1 MIFILI
7 MLAIM
12 EYWCI
17 MQIIYLKDPNKL
29 LENGWEDV
37 TPECI
42 RKNTNSRILYYDPKT
57 GTKVRFDLK
66 AEEVPGYNGKD
77 HYHIYNPD
85 LLW

>member
-1 MIFILI
+1 M
-7 MLAIM
+7 
-12 EYWCI
+12 
-17 MQIIYLKDPNKL
+17 
-29 LENGWEDV
+29 EDV

-66 AEEVPGYNGKD
+66 AEEVPD
-77 HYHIYNPD
+77 TMERIIIIFIIPI

>member
-1 MIFILI
+1 
-7 MLAIM
+7 
-12 EYWCI
+12 

-29 LENGWEDV
+29 LENG
-37 TPECI
+37 
-42 RKNTNSRILYYDPKT
+42 YDPKT

-85 LLW
+85 FTLVNMIITLTLT

>member
-1 MIFILI
+1 
-7 MLAIM
+7 
-12 EYWCI
+12 

-66 AEEVPGYNGKD
+66 QKRS
-77 HYHIYNPD
+77 PD
-85 LLW
+85 TMERIIIIFIIPILLW

>member
-42 RKNTNSRILYYDPKT
+42 RKNTNSRYYIMIRKQ
-57 GTKVRFDLK
+57 GQK
-66 AEEVPGYNGKD
+66 
-77 HYHIYNPD
+77 
-85 LLW
+85 